1 VAIEIREAAM
11 STGFCWDER
20 CLAHENGSMILDE
33 RVQGWL
39 EVVHAERPERMTR
52 TRQVLERSG
61 VLERLEPVAA
71 REAAIAD
78 LELVHPRSMIDAIR
92 AACEGPELVWIGPE
106 ARAGPGSWEPALVVV
121 GAMLECVDAV
131 LDGRLRNAYV
141 CLRPPGHHSWT
152 DTPMGFC
159 LFNAIAIGAR
169 HAQRRRGLGRV
180 AIVDWDVHH
189 GNGTHDIFY
198 LDPSV
203 LFVSVHQDGLYPA
216 GYGRLDQAGA
226 GQGEGAVVNVPLPAG
241 SGDAGYLDAFERVIA
256 PALRAFAPELV
267 LVSAGQDAAAAD
279 PLGRMSVTTEGFRA
293 LAAGVCEVA
302 EEVCDGR
309 LVAYQEGGYSLDH
322 LPLCTLAIVEA
333 LAGLEPSFAADP
345 IELDVPTSLRD
356 FERAAVDAAAAAQAR
371 WWPTIVGAAIRRRG

>member
-1 VAIEIREAAM
+1 M
-11 STGFCWDER
+11 STGLCWDER
-20 CLAHENGSMILDE
+20 CLAHDNGSMILDD
-33 RVQGWL
+33 RARAWL
-39 EVVHAERPERMTR
+39 EVAHAERPERLTR
-52 TRQVLERSG
+52 TREVLERSG

-78 LELVHPRSMIDAIR
+78 LELVHPTSMIDAVR
-92 AACEGPELVWIGPE
+92 EGCAGSELSWIGPE
-106 ARAGPGSWEPALVVV
+106 ARAGPGSWEPALLVV

-131 LDGRLRNAYV
+131 LNGRLRNAYV
-141 CLRPPGHHSWT
+141 CLRPPGHHSSAE
-152 DTPMGFC
+152 TPMGFC

-169 HAQRRRGLGRV
+169 HAQRRRDLERV

-198 LDPSV
+198 ADPSV
-203 LFVSVHQDGLYPA
+203 LFVSVHQDGLYPV
-216 GYGRLDQAGA
+216 GYGRLDQAGEA
-226 GQGEGAVVNVPLPAG
+226 AGEGTVINVPLPAG

-267 LVSAGQDAAAAD
+267 LVSAGQDAAASD

-293 LAAGVCEVA
+293 LAAGVRGVA

-322 LPLCTLAIVEA
+322 LPFCTLAIVEA
-333 LAGLEPSFAADP
+333 LAGLAPSFAADP

-371 WWPTIVGAAIRRRG
+371 WWPTIAAAEGARR